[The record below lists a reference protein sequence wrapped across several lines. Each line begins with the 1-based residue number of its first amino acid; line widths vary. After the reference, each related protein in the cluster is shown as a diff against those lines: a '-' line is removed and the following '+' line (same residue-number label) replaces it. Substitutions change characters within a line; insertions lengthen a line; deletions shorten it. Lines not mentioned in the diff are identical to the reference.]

1 MSINQ
6 SKARILVIGS
16 SGQVG
21 KKVVSDLEGSSD
33 FTVRVTSRRLEEVQR
48 LSGEGKDIVYLD
60 LDDPRTF
67 GAALAGVDRIFLL
80 TGYTVAM
87 LAQSKTLVDAASKA
101 GVKHIVHLG
110 VFGEWDCTGQAFAWH
125 QLVEAYIKASGISW
139 TFLHPNMF
147 MENILTLCLKGD
159 TLTTYWGEN
168 RTGWVAAADIA
179 LVAATALREGPT
191 KHADKDY
198 WLSSDVATGPELARL
213 ISETLGK
220 EITANVLGPEEF
232 QAIFTSAT
240 IPVESWYADGGVEVI
255 RQVVDGRMGYIGSVR
270 DDVPYVTGQNAV
282 TLKQWI
288 IEHRQELISIAG
300 H

>member
-191 KHADKDY
+191 KHAGKDY

-270 DDVPYVTGQNAV
+270 DDVPHITGQNAV

-288 IEHRQELISIAG
+288 LEHRQELISIAG

>member
-1 MSINQ
+1 VSINQ

-48 LSGEGKDIVYLD
+48 LSCEGKDIVYLD

>member
-33 FTVRVTSRRLEEVQR
+33 FRVRVTSRRLEEVQR

-80 TGYTVAM
+80 TGYTIAM

-110 VFGEWDCTGQAFAWH
+110 VFGEWDCTGQAFVWH

-191 KHADKDY
+191 KHAGKDY

-270 DDVPYVTGQNAV
+270 DDVPHVTGQNAV

-288 IEHRQELISIAG
+288 LEHRQELVSIAG